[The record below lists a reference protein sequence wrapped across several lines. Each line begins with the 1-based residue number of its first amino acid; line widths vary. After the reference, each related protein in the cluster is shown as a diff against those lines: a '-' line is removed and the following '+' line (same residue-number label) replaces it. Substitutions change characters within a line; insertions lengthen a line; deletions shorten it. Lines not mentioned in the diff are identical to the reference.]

1 MDSRW
6 LRSPRPPTVRSAG
19 SWELRARLR
28 IPSIWATSAC
38 AALAVS
44 TSARTTPLCLP
55 GAADEDQIRAVI
67 ADRAAAM
74 RERDAERFVAH
85 YAPKVVRFDLAPP
98 LASKGSE
105 ARDAEALRAWFA
117 SHPGGP
123 VGYEIRDLTVTAD
136 GDVAFCHSLNQLGGA
151 LWFRSTIGL
160 RRIGGD
166 WRITH
171 EHNSTPFYM
180 DGSDKAALDL
190 QP

>member
-1 MDSRW
+1 M
-6 LRSPRPPTVRSAG
+6 
-19 SWELRARLR
+19 
-28 IPSIWATSAC
+28 ATT
-38 AALAVS
+38 S
-44 TSARTTPLCLP
+44 TET
-55 GAADEDQIRAVI
+55 ADEDQIRAVLTG
-67 ADRAAAM
+67 RAAAL

-85 YAPKVVRFDLAPP
+85 YAPQIVKFDLAPP
-98 LASKGSE
+98 LLLTGPEAS
-105 ARDAEALRAWFA
+105 DAEALRAWFA

-123 VGYEIRDLTVTAD
+123 IDYEIRDLTVTAG
-136 GDVAFCHSLNQLGGA
+136 GDVAFCHSLNHLGGA

-160 RRIGGD
+160 RKIGGA

>member
-1 MDSRW
+1 MATTST
-6 LRSPRPPTVRSAG
+6 PTG
-19 SWELRARLR
+19 
-28 IPSIWATSAC
+28 
-38 AALAVS
+38 
-44 TSARTTPLCLP
+44 
-55 GAADEDQIRAVI
+55 DEDQIRAVM

-85 YAPKVVRFDLAPP
+85 YTPQIVKFDLAPP
-98 LASKGSE
+98 LRLTESE
-105 ARDAEALRAWFA
+105 ASDAEALRAWFA

-123 VGYEIRDLTVTAD
+123 IDYEIRDLTVTAS
-136 GDVAFCHSLNQLGGA
+136 GDVAFCHSLNHLGSA

-160 RRIGGD
+160 RKIGGE
-166 WRITH
+166 WRIAH